1 MGNDGPLCSN
11 LMWPQAN
18 LALDTAQGVQTLDA
32 LSWAKQKDACLANS
46 EHGHGNGV
54 FYTL

>member
-18 LALDTAQGVQTLDA
+18 LALDTAQGVQSEQESSGCVLVDP
-32 LSWAKQKDACLANS
+32 WNS
-46 EHGHGNGV
+46 R
-54 FYTL
+54 TAPCKA